1 MKLSFQISSI
11 LVALLFVF
19 TLNFKSILTFHYFI
33 NQAEITELFCVNKEK
48 PKLECN
54 GKCHLAKELVKVDV
68 EKSENPFSESA
79 LQINFEVHSILP
91 QYTVLLNAGLKTIAA
106 TYAYTNDETI
116 DQFYT
121 IASPPPKG

>member
-48 PKLECN
+48 PKLACN
-54 GKCHLAKELVKVDV
+54 GKCHLAKELVKVDAQ
-68 EKSENPFSESA
+68 KSENPFSESA

-91 QYTVLLNAGLKTIAA
+91 QYTVVLNTGLKTIAA
-106 TYAYTNDETI
+106 TYENFHEKVI
-116 DQFYT
+116 EQFYLVAT
-121 IASPPPKG
+121 PPPKC

>member
-1 MKLSFQISSI
+1 VKLSFQISSI

-19 TLNFKSILTFHYFI
+19 TLNFKSILTFHYFV
-33 NQAEITELFCVNKEK
+33 NQAEITELFCINKEK

>member
-1 MKLSFQISSI
+1 VKLSFQISSI

-19 TLNFKSILTFHYFI
+19 TLNFKSILTFHYFV

-54 GKCHLAKELVKVDV
+54 GKCHLAKELVKVDT

-79 LQINFEVHSILP
+79 LQFNFEVHSILP
-91 QYTVLLNAGLKTIAA
+91 KYTLLLNSWLKKVPS

-116 DQFYT
+116 EQFYS
-121 IASPPPKG
+121 IVSPPPKG

>member
-19 TLNFKSILTFHYFI
+19 TLNFKSILTFHYFV
-33 NQAEITELFCVNKEK
+33 NQAEITELFCINKEK

>member
-19 TLNFKSILTFHYFI
+19 TLNFKSILTFQYFI
-33 NQAEITELFCVNKEK
+33 NQAEITELFCINKEK

-68 EKSENPFSESA
+68 EKSENPFSEPA
-79 LQINFEVHSILP
+79 LQINFEVHSIISEYIDIKTCLFKSISNI
-91 QYTVLLNAGLKTIAA
+91 YSFRIDKTI
-106 TYAYTNDETI
+106 E
-116 DQFYT
+116 QFY
-121 IASPPPKG
+121 SSVFPPPKD

>member
-19 TLNFKSILTFHYFI
+19 TLNFKSIITLHYFI
-33 NQAEITELFCVNKEK
+33 NQAEITELFCINKEK
-48 PKLECN
+48 PKLNCK
-54 GKCHLAKELVKVDV
+54 GKCHLAKELVKVDN

-79 LQINFEVHSILP
+79 LQFNFEVHSILP
-91 QYTVLLNAGLKTIAA
+91 QYNLVLNSGLKNVSA

-116 DQFYT
+116 EQFYS